1 MQQPYCQYCQYCQ
14 VHYTLHQSQ
23 THHQCYKNYPQM
35 GSGHTGPCLTAECDC
50 SYSQGKR
57 KAIHNQELQ
66 PYQFT
71 LQDLAN
77 KIDAIRDNLNKQN
90 LEILAKLIELIAK
103 Q

>member
-1 MQQPYCQYCQYCQ
+1 MQQPYRQYRQYCQYCQ
-14 VHYTLHQSQ
+14 VHYTLDQSQ
-23 THHQCYKNYPQM
+23 THHQCQNQHQGNYPSVQ
-35 GSGHTGPCLTAECDC
+35 GIPF
-50 SYSQGKR
+50 SQY
-57 KAIHNQELQ
+57 Q